1 VLLKNYKYHIIGD
14 DNMTFTY
21 RHKKELIMGLII
33 LIIISISI
41 FLIIKYRPKPKK
53 ESKKETI
60 EKNIVEEKE
69 EKVKA
74 EKEEEY
80 KVDIKGAVIT
90 PGLYSLPKSSR
101 VIDVINK
108 AGGLKDNAN
117 TTPINLSLKIKDEM
131 VIIIYTNEEVENFV
145 KTKEKEARMIKECNE
160 FNNLRNDAC
169 INTKP
174 NKETKVEGK
183 ININTATKE
192 ELNTLPGIGS
202 SKAKSIIEYREKVN
216 GFKEIDELKK
226 VEGIGEELFA
236 KIKEN
241 III

>member
-1 VLLKNYKYHIIGD
+1 
-14 DNMTFTY
+14 MTFTY

-60 EKNIVEEKE
+60 EKNIVEEK
-69 EKVKA
+69 VKE

-145 KTKEKEARMIKECNE
+145 KTKEKEARMLKECNE

>member
-1 VLLKNYKYHIIGD
+1 
-14 DNMTFTY
+14 MTFTY

-60 EKNIVEEKE
+60 EKNIVEEK
-69 EKVKA
+69 VKE

-80 KVDIKGAVIT
+80 KVNIKGAVIT

-169 INTKP
+169 INTKS

>member
-1 VLLKNYKYHIIGD
+1 
-14 DNMTFTY
+14 MTFTY
-21 RHKKELIMGLII
+21 RHKKELITGLII

-60 EKNIVEEKE
+60 EKNIVEEK
-69 EKVKA
+69 VKE

-169 INTKP
+169 INTKS

>member
-1 VLLKNYKYHIIGD
+1 
-14 DNMTFTY
+14 MTFTY

-53 ESKKETI
+53 
-60 EKNIVEEKE
+60 EEKE

-192 ELNTLPGIGS
+192 ELNKLHGIGS

>member
-1 VLLKNYKYHIIGD
+1 
-14 DNMTFTY
+14 MTFTY

-69 EKVKA
+69 ENVKA

-131 VIIIYTNEEVENFV
+131 VIIIYTNEEVENFA

-169 INTKP
+169 INTKS

>member
-1 VLLKNYKYHIIGD
+1 
-14 DNMTFTY
+14 MTFTY

-53 ESKKETI
+53 ESKKDTI
-60 EKNIVEEKE
+60 EKNIVEEKAKE
-69 EKVKA
+69 EKA
-74 EKEEEY
+74 KEEEY

-169 INTKP
+169 INTKS

>member
-1 VLLKNYKYHIIGD
+1 
-14 DNMTFTY
+14 MTFTY

-60 EKNIVEEKE
+60 EKNIVEEK
-69 EKVKA
+69 VKE

-169 INTKP
+169 INTKS

>member
-1 VLLKNYKYHIIGD
+1 
-14 DNMTFTY
+14 MTFTY

-60 EKNIVEEKE
+60 EKNIVEEKAKE
-69 EKVKA
+69 EKA
-74 EKEEEY
+74 KEEEY

>member
-1 VLLKNYKYHIIGD
+1 
-14 DNMTFTY
+14 MTFTY

-60 EKNIVEEKE
+60 EKNIVEEKVKE
-69 EKVKA
+69 EKVKE

>member
-1 VLLKNYKYHIIGD
+1 
-14 DNMTFTY
+14 MTFTY

-202 SKAKSIIEYREKVN
+202 SKAKSIIDYREKVN

>member
-1 VLLKNYKYHIIGD
+1 
-14 DNMTFTY
+14 
-21 RHKKELIMGLII
+21 
-33 LIIISISI
+33 
-41 FLIIKYRPKPKK
+41 
-53 ESKKETI
+53 
-60 EKNIVEEKE
+60 
-69 EKVKA
+69 
-74 EKEEEY
+74 
-80 KVDIKGAVIT
+80 
-90 PGLYSLPKSSR
+90 
-101 VIDVINK
+101 
-108 AGGLKDNAN
+108 
-117 TTPINLSLKIKDEM
+117 M
-131 VIIIYTNEEVENFV
+131 VIIIYTNEEVENFA

-169 INTKP
+169 INTKS

>member
-1 VLLKNYKYHIIGD
+1 
-14 DNMTFTY
+14 MTFTY

-41 FLIIKYRPKPKK
+41 FLIIKYKPKSKK

-69 EKVKA
+69 KEKEEKEKA

-169 INTKP
+169 INTKS

>member
-1 VLLKNYKYHIIGD
+1 
-14 DNMTFTY
+14 MTFTY

-60 EKNIVEEKE
+60 EKNIVEEKAKE
-69 EKVKA
+69 

-169 INTKP
+169 INTKS

>member
-1 VLLKNYKYHIIGD
+1 
-14 DNMTFTY
+14 MTFTY
-21 RHKKELIMGLII
+21 RHKKEIIIGLII

-69 EKVKA
+69 KVKE

-160 FNNLRNDAC
+160 FNNLKNDAC
-169 INTKP
+169 INTKS

>member
-1 VLLKNYKYHIIGD
+1 
-14 DNMTFTY
+14 MTFTY

>member
-1 VLLKNYKYHIIGD
+1 
-14 DNMTFTY
+14 MTFTY
-21 RHKKELIMGLII
+21 RHKKELIIGLII

-41 FLIIKYRPKPKK
+41 FLIIKYKPKSKK

-69 EKVKA
+69 KVKE

-160 FNNLRNDAC
+160 FNNLKNDAC
-169 INTKP
+169 INTKS

-202 SKAKSIIEYREKVN
+202 SKAKSIIDYREKVN

>member
-1 VLLKNYKYHIIGD
+1 
-14 DNMTFTY
+14 MTFTY

-69 EKVKA
+69 KEEKEKE

>member
-1 VLLKNYKYHIIGD
+1 
-14 DNMTFTY
+14 MTFTY

-60 EKNIVEEKE
+60 EKNIVEEK
-69 EKVKA
+69 VKE

-160 FNNLRNDAC
+160 FNNLKNDAC
-169 INTKP
+169 INTKS

-202 SKAKSIIEYREKVN
+202 SKAKSIIDYREKVN

>member
-1 VLLKNYKYHIIGD
+1 
-14 DNMTFTY
+14 MTFTY

-41 FLIIKYRPKPKK
+41 FLIIKYKPKSKK

-69 EKVKA
+69 KVKE

-131 VIIIYTNEEVENFV
+131 VIIIYTNEEVENFA
-145 KTKEKEARMIKECNE
+145 KAKEKEARMIKECNE

-169 INTKP
+169 INTKS

>member
-1 VLLKNYKYHIIGD
+1 
-14 DNMTFTY
+14 MTFTY

-169 INTKP
+169 INTKS

>member
-1 VLLKNYKYHIIGD
+1 
-14 DNMTFTY
+14 MTFTY

-41 FLIIKYRPKPKK
+41 FLIIKYRPKSKK

-69 EKVKA
+69 
-74 EKEEEY
+74 KEE
-80 KVDIKGAVIT
+80 
-90 PGLYSLPKSSR
+90 
-101 VIDVINK
+101 
-108 AGGLKDNAN
+108 
-117 TTPINLSLKIKDEM
+117 KIKA
-131 VIIIYTNEEVENFV
+131 
-145 KTKEKEARMIKECNE
+145 EKEARMIKECNE

-169 INTKP
+169 INTKS

>member
-1 VLLKNYKYHIIGD
+1 
-14 DNMTFTY
+14 MTFTY

-60 EKNIVEEKE
+60 EKNIVEEKAKE
-69 EKVKA
+69 EKV
-74 EKEEEY
+74 KEEEY

-169 INTKP
+169 INTKS

>member
-1 VLLKNYKYHIIGD
+1 
-14 DNMTFTY
+14 MTFTY

-60 EKNIVEEKE
+60 EKNIVEEKVKE
-69 EKVKA
+69 EKAKE

-108 AGGLKDNAN
+108 AGGLKDE
-117 TTPINLSLKIKDEM
+117 KERKQ
-131 VIIIYTNEEVENFV
+131 
-145 KTKEKEARMIKECNE
+145 TKEDGCPRRLYADGRYD
-160 FNNLRNDAC
+160 DASDH
-169 INTKP
+169 ILYALY
-174 NKETKVEGK
+174 VVG
-183 ININTATKE
+183 
-192 ELNTLPGIGS
+192 
-202 SKAKSIIEYREKVN
+202 
-216 GFKEIDELKK
+216 
-226 VEGIGEELFA
+226 
-236 KIKEN
+236 
-241 III
+241 

>member
-1 VLLKNYKYHIIGD
+1 MLLKNHKYHIIGD

-60 EKNIVEEKE
+60 EKNIVEEKAKE
-69 EKVKA
+69 EKA
-74 EKEEEY
+74 KEEEY

-169 INTKP
+169 INTKS

>member
-1 VLLKNYKYHIIGD
+1 
-14 DNMTFTY
+14 MTFTY

-60 EKNIVEEKE
+60 EKNIVEEK
-69 EKVKA
+69 VKE

-131 VIIIYTNEEVENFV
+131 VIIIYTNEEVENFA

-169 INTKP
+169 INTKS

>member
-1 VLLKNYKYHIIGD
+1 
-14 DNMTFTY
+14 MTFTY

-60 EKNIVEEKE
+60 EKNIVEEKAKE
-69 EKVKA
+69 EKA
-74 EKEEEY
+74 KEEEY

-169 INTKP
+169 INTKS

>member
-1 VLLKNYKYHIIGD
+1 
-14 DNMTFTY
+14 MTFTY

-169 INTKP
+169 INTKS

-226 VEGIGEELFA
+226 VKGIGEELFA

>member
-1 VLLKNYKYHIIGD
+1 
-14 DNMTFTY
+14 MTFTY

-131 VIIIYTNEEVENFV
+131 VIIIYTNEEVENFA

-169 INTKP
+169 INTKS

>member
-1 VLLKNYKYHIIGD
+1 
-14 DNMTFTY
+14 
-21 RHKKELIMGLII
+21 
-33 LIIISISI
+33 
-41 FLIIKYRPKPKK
+41 
-53 ESKKETI
+53 
-60 EKNIVEEKE
+60 
-69 EKVKA
+69 
-74 EKEEEY
+74 
-80 KVDIKGAVIT
+80 
-90 PGLYSLPKSSR
+90 
-101 VIDVINK
+101 
-108 AGGLKDNAN
+108 
-117 TTPINLSLKIKDEM
+117 
-131 VIIIYTNEEVENFV
+131 
-145 KTKEKEARMIKECNE
+145 MIKECNE

>member
-1 VLLKNYKYHIIGD
+1 
-14 DNMTFTY
+14 MTFTY

-117 TTPINLSLKIKDEM
+117 TTPVNLSLKIKDEM
-131 VIIIYTNEEVENFV
+131 VIIIYTNEEVENFA

-169 INTKP
+169 INTKS

-202 SKAKSIIEYREKVN
+202 SKAKSIIDYREKVN

>member
-1 VLLKNYKYHIIGD
+1 
-14 DNMTFTY
+14 MTFTY

-160 FNNLRNDAC
+160 FNNLRNGAC

-202 SKAKSIIEYREKVN
+202 SKAKSIIDYREKVN

>member
-1 VLLKNYKYHIIGD
+1 
-14 DNMTFTY
+14 MTFTY
-21 RHKKELIMGLII
+21 RHKKEIIMGLII
-33 LIIISISI
+33 FIIISTSI

-60 EKNIVEEKE
+60 EKNIVEEK
-69 EKVKA
+69 VKE

-145 KTKEKEARMIKECNE
+145 KTKEKESRMIKECNE

-169 INTKP
+169 INTKS

-192 ELNTLPGIGS
+192 ELNTLPGIGP
-202 SKAKSIIEYREKVN
+202 SKAKSIIDYREKVN

>member
-1 VLLKNYKYHIIGD
+1 
-14 DNMTFTY
+14 MTFTY

-60 EKNIVEEKE
+60 EKNIVEEKAKE
-69 EKVKA
+69 EKA
-74 EKEEEY
+74 KEEEY

-131 VIIIYTNEEVENFV
+131 VIIIYTNEEVENFA

-169 INTKP
+169 INTKS

-202 SKAKSIIEYREKVN
+202 SRAKSIIEYREKVN

>member
-1 VLLKNYKYHIIGD
+1 
-14 DNMTFTY
+14 MTFTY

-60 EKNIVEEKE
+60 EKNIVEEKAKE
-69 EKVKA
+69 EKA
-74 EKEEEY
+74 KEEEY

-131 VIIIYTNEEVENFV
+131 VIIIYTNEEVENFA
-145 KTKEKEARMIKECNE
+145 KTKEKEGRMIKECNE

-169 INTKP
+169 INTKS

>member
-1 VLLKNYKYHIIGD
+1 
-14 DNMTFTY
+14 MTFTY

-60 EKNIVEEKE
+60 EKNIVEEKAKE
-69 EKVKA
+69 EKA
-74 EKEEEY
+74 KEEEY

-131 VIIIYTNEEVENFV
+131 VIIIYTNEEVENFA

-169 INTKP
+169 INTKS

>member
-1 VLLKNYKYHIIGD
+1 
-14 DNMTFTY
+14 MTFTY

-60 EKNIVEEKE
+60 EKNIVEEK
-69 EKVKA
+69 VKD

-169 INTKP
+169 INTKS